1 MSGPTLR
8 LGIVGAGAIS
18 GAYGAHIAEQPTLS
32 IVAATDLDSE
42 RSAAFCAEHG
52 GVPVSSL
59 DEMLRLDL
67 DVVVNLTVPS
77 QHYAVTKAALE
88 AGKHVHSEKPLAP
101 TGELAW
107 ELVQLAEERG
117 LRLSCSPFTL
127 MGEAQQT
134 AWKLIRAG
142 SIGRVR
148 AVYAETDWGRIETWH
163 PAPQSFYAVGP
174 VADVGIYPL
183 AVVTGILGPV
193 RQVTAVGRTLLAER
207 MTTGGVPFTLDRPDT
222 YLVVLDLEDGT
233 VVRLTS
239 SFYTGKQAKGHAG
252 VAFHG
257 DTGSLWLDD
266 SMMFDGSVELAPLGD
281 EEVHSPVPLVRSS
294 PPSFD
299 WSRALTDL
307 GDAIAEGR
315 PHRASGAHA
324 AHLVDVLS
332 AVDRSV
338 ETGGAPIA
346 VTSSFPPP
354 LPMPWAEA

>member
-1 MSGPTLR
+1 MSGSTLR
-8 LGIVGAGAIS
+8 LGIVGTGAIS
-18 GAYGAHIAEQPTLS
+18 GAYAAHIGEQPTLS
-32 IVAATDLDSE
+32 IIAATDLDDE

-52 GVPVSSL
+52 GVAVPTL
-59 DEMLRLDL
+59 DELLRLDL
-67 DVVVNLTVPS
+67 DVLVNLTVPS
-77 QHYAVTKAALE
+77 QHYSVTRAALE

-101 TGELAW
+101 SGELAW
-107 ELVQLAEERG
+107 KLVQLAEERG

-142 SIGRVR
+142 SIGQVR

-163 PAPQSFYAVGP
+163 PAPRPFYAVGP

-183 AVVTGILGPV
+183 SVVTGMLGPV
-193 RQVTAVGRTLLAER
+193 RQVTAVGRTLLPER
-207 MTTGGVPFTLDRPDT
+207 STSDGAQFRLERPDT
-222 YLVVLDLEDGT
+222 YFVVLDLEQGA

-239 SFYTGKQAKGHAG
+239 SFYTGKQSKGHAG

-266 SMMFDGSVELAPLGD
+266 SMMFDASVKLAPIGD
-281 EEVHSPVPLVRSS
+281 DEVHSPVRLVRSS

-299 WSRALTDL
+299 WSRGLAEL
-307 GDAIAEGR
+307 GAAISEGR

-332 AVDRSV
+332 AIDRSV

-346 VTSSFPPP
+346 VSSSFPAP
-354 LPMPWAEA
+354 LPMPWADA